1 LTPPPESSS
10 DTVAPPAEGFV
21 QPPLNDL
28 QRAAVD
34 ALQSDGIAIVRFVDL
49 FGEELWLDAC
59 ADIEPFIQETQE
71 ATRSV
76 ADHPAGKEEVIVRR
90 FFDKAAKN
98 GDANDSE
105 PGFSID
111 SPWLRIAASE
121 LLLDVVNSYRERL
134 TRLFYLDNWFT
145 VPYPGAD
152 KRVAS
157 QRWHRDP
164 EDKHVVK
171 VFVYFSDVD
180 HEAGPFEYV
189 RGSTEGGRYGDLWA
203 WRDGHRYLPTDELE
217 AAVSPEDHV
226 TITGPAGTIIL
237 CDTGGFHRGGFAR
250 EKPRILSIS
259 TYLRQDR
266 KGKRRFTVDFGGR
279 EETLSPQ
286 ARAALG

>member
-1 LTPPPESSS
+1 
-10 DTVAPPAEGFV
+10 
-21 QPPLNDL
+21 
-28 QRAAVD
+28 VD
-34 ALQSDGIAIVRFVDL
+34 ALRSDGIAIVRFVDL
-49 FGEELWLDAC
+49 FGEELWQDAC
-59 ADIEPFIQETQE
+59 ADIEPFIEETQE
-71 ATRSV
+71 ATRGA
-76 ADHPAGKEEVIVRR
+76 ADRPAGKEEVIVRR

-98 GDANDSE
+98 GDAKDSK
-105 PGFSID
+105 PRFSID

-121 LLLDVVNSYRERL
+121 FLLDVVNSYRERL

-152 KRVAS
+152 QRVAS

-164 EDKHVVK
+164 EDEHIVK

-180 HEAGPFEYV
+180 EAAGPFEYV

-203 WRDGHRYLPTDELE
+203 WGDGHRYPPPDELE
-217 AAVSPEDHV
+217 SAVAPEDRV
-226 TITGPAGTIIL
+226 TVTGPAGTIIL

-250 EKPRILSIS
+250 ENPRILAIQ

-266 KGKRRFTVDFGGR
+266 KEGKRRFTVDFAGR

-286 ARAALG
+286 VRAALG